1 MPVSETTS
9 ARRWP
14 ALAIVALIALGAAF
28 IGIMLMQREER
39 AKPQPQRR
47 VTALLAAATNAPVWV
62 EANDGLAHLEYDL
75 VLTNVFAAPVTLKAI
90 EVTGPGGRV
99 LKRLEGDALAAMTQP
114 VFNGPPTNIVPVA
127 GAVAVVMDVSVRA
140 ADVPSRISHRIS
152 YELAPDAPARPVI
165 GGYVIGGPKLKLS
178 KSAAIVLAPP
188 MRGAGW
194 LNGSGCCAITAHRV
208 ARLVLDG
215 SDFIKPETFA
225 IDWVRLRDGRLF
237 DGDGSRIEQWFAY
250 GAELLAVADGKVV
263 HVRDG
268 MPEEAMGRPPANVKA
283 TADYA
288 GNNVVVE
295 IRPGV
300 FAVYAHIQPGSI
312 RVKVGD
318 RVKTGQTL
326 GLLGNTGNSSAPHLH
341 FGLQDGPDILTSNS
355 LPFTFDRYRSAG
367 MMTEQDLE
375 MASSSGAPP
384 VTLRGGLP
392 AQERTYPLYLSVA
405 DFR

>member
-1 MPVSETTS
+1 MRPG
-9 ARRWP
+9 RRWLV
-14 ALAIVALIALGAAF
+14 LAIVALAVLGAVLVA
-28 IGIMLMQREER
+28 IMRQQRGER
-39 AKPQPQRR
+39 AAAPERK
-47 VTALLAAATNAPVWV
+47 VTALLASATNAPVHV
-62 EANDGLAHLEYDL
+62 VASDGLAHLEYDL
-75 VLTNVFAAPVTLKAI
+75 VLTNVFVAPVTLKAI
-90 EVTGPGGRV
+90 EVIGAGGKV
-99 LKRLEGDALAAMTQP
+99 LKRLDGEMLAAVTQP
-114 VFNGPPTNIVPVA
+114 VFNGPPTNVVPVA
-127 GAVAVVMDVSVRA
+127 GALAVVMDVSVGPE
-140 ADVPSRISHRIS
+140 DVPTQISHRIS

-165 GGYVIGGPKLKLS
+165 GAYVVEGPTLEVDKTTAL
-178 KSAAIVLAPP
+178 VLARP
-188 MRGAGW
+188 MRGDGW
-194 LNGSGCCAITAHRV
+194 VNGSGCCAITAHRV

-215 SDFIKPETFA
+215 ADFIKPETFA

-237 DGDGSRIEQWFAY
+237 EGDGMRVEQWFAY

-268 MPEEAMGRPPANVKA
+268 MPEEAMGQRPANVKA

-341 FGLQDGPDILTSNS
+341 LGLQDGPDILTSNS
-355 LPFTFDRYRSAG
+355 LPFTFDRYQRSG
-367 MMTEQDLE
+367 SMTDQDLE
-375 MASSSGAPP
+375 SASADPNAR
-384 VTLRGGLP
+384 VALRGAARKQSG
-392 AQERTYPLYLSVA
+392 TYPLYLDVV